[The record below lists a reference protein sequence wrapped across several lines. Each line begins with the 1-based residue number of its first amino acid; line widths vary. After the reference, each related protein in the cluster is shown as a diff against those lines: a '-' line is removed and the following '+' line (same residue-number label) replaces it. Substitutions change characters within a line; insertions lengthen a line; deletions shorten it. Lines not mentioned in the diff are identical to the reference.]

1 MLISCYANLAAGVFS
16 HGLLERIFQKSA
28 THDSCNVVAAAVV
41 FVGDAVMRAGC
52 VYRRVFLSAIL
63 VFTFTSERSRADDV
77 ADAVKLLQS
86 VEPGGKGTGVAR
98 KAVESLASSGA
109 MLPVLKGFKG
119 SSPLA
124 VNWLRNAFEEI
135 VTAEKAAS
143 KSLPVEELKG
153 FIADRS
159 ESPIARRLAYETL
172 RDQDAAIEAQLIPD
186 MLLDPSA
193 EFRRDAVAK
202 LINEASAAEG
212 AAATPIYQ
220 KAMSGAVH
228 EDQVK
233 QIAEALRKNG
243 ETVNI
248 QKHFGFLSQWMVIGP
263 FDNKEEK
270 GFAVAYTPETTAA
283 EGKPLDPAVEYDG
296 QLGKVKWQ
304 AVVTEDDY
312 GVLDIAKQIQNYKGS
327 LMYASTSWKSDRDQN
342 VEVRLGTPNAWKLW
356 VNGKLVFE
364 REEYHRSSAMDQYK
378 VPVSLKAGEN
388 VLLLKVCQN
397 EQTQDWAQKYQFQ
410 LRVCDST
417 GSAVLPVSITAKN
430 DVSSGENR

>member
-1 MLISCYANLAAGVFS
+1 VARLIS
-16 HGLLERIFQKSA
+16 E
-28 THDSCNVVAAAVV
+28 AAA
-41 FVGDAVMRAGC
+41 
-52 VYRRVFLSAIL
+52 
-63 VFTFTSERSRADDV
+63 
-77 ADAVKLLQS
+77 
-86 VEPGGKGTGVAR
+86 
-98 KAVESLASSGA
+98 
-109 MLPVLKGFKG
+109 
-119 SSPLA
+119 
-124 VNWLRNAFEEI
+124 
-135 VTAEKAAS
+135 AEA
-143 KSLPVEELKG
+143 
-153 FIADRS
+153 
-159 ESPIARRLAYETL
+159 
-172 RDQDAAIEAQLIPD
+172 
-186 MLLDPSA
+186 
-193 EFRRDAVAK
+193 
-202 LINEASAAEG
+202 

-283 EGKPLDPAVEYDG
+283 EGKPLDPAAEYDG

-327 LMYASTSWKSDRDQN
+327 LMYASTSWRSDRDQN

-417 GSAVLPVSITAKN
+417 GSAVLPVSTTAKN
-430 DVSSGENR
+430 DLSSGESR

>member
-1 MLISCYANLAAGVFS
+1 
-16 HGLLERIFQKSA
+16 
-28 THDSCNVVAAAVV
+28 
-41 FVGDAVMRAGC
+41 MRAD
-52 VYRRVFLSAIL
+52 RVLSRVLLSTVL
-63 VFTFTSERSRADDV
+63 VCSFNPDMGRADDV
-77 ADAVKLLQS
+77 ADSIKLLQS
-86 VEPGGKGTGVAR
+86 IEPGGKETALAR
-98 KAVESLASSGA
+98 KAVANLTASGSLMAT
-109 MLPVLKGFKG
+109 LKGFKG

-135 VTAEKAAS
+135 VEAS
-143 KSLPVEELKG
+143 KKDAKPLPVDELKS

-159 ESPIARRLAYETL
+159 ESPVARRLAYETL
-172 RDQDAAIEAQLIPD
+172 RNQDPTVEDQLIPD
-186 MLLDPSA
+186 MLLDPSP

-202 LINEASAAEG
+202 LIKEASAAE
-212 AAATPIYQ
+212 APAATPIYQ
-220 KAMSGAVH
+220 KALSGAVH

-233 QIAEALRKNG
+233 EIAEALRKNG
-243 ETVNI
+243 EVVNI
-248 QKHFGFLSQWMVIGP
+248 QRHFGFLSTWMVAGP

-270 GFAVAYTPETTAA
+270 GFAVAYAPETTVA
-283 EGKPLDPAVEYDG
+283 EGKPLDSAAEYDG

-304 AVVTEDDY
+304 PVATEDDY

-327 LMYASTSWKSDRDQN
+327 LMYASTTWKSERDQN
-342 VEVRLGTPNAWKLW
+342 VELRLGTPNAWKLW

-397 EQTQDWAQKYQFQ
+397 EQTQDWAQRYQFQ

-417 GSAVLPVSITAKN
+417 GSAVLPVTTTAKN
-430 DVSSGENR
+430 DLSSGENR

>member
-1 MLISCYANLAAGVFS
+1 
-16 HGLLERIFQKSA
+16 
-28 THDSCNVVAAAVV
+28 
-41 FVGDAVMRAGC
+41 MRAD
-52 VYRRVFLSAIL
+52 RFFFRILSTLLA
-63 VFTFTSERSRADDV
+63 FTVITDIGLSDEV
-77 ADAVKLLQS
+77 ADAVKQLQS
-86 VEPGGKGTGVAR
+86 IEPGGKGTASAR
-98 KAVESLASSGA
+98 KAVDSLASSGA
-109 MLPVLKGFKG
+109 LMPVLKGFNG

-135 VTAEKAAS
+135 VEANKKAA
-143 KSLPVEELKG
+143 KPLPIEELKG
-153 FIADRS
+153 FIADRA

-172 RDQDAAIEAQLIPD
+172 RDQDAKVEDQLIPD
-186 MLLDPSA
+186 MLLDPSP
-193 EFRRDAVAK
+193 EFRRDAVAR
-202 LINEASAAEG
+202 LIKEASAAEV

-220 KAMSGAVH
+220 KALSGAVH

-243 ETVNI
+243 EAVNI

-283 EGKPLDPAVEYDG
+283 EGKPLDPAAEYDG

-304 AVVTEDDY
+304 PVATEDDY

-327 LMYASTSWKSDRDQN
+327 LMYASTTWKSDREQDL
-342 VEVRLGTPNAWKLW
+342 EIRLGTPNAWKLW

-378 VPVSLKAGEN
+378 VPVSLKAGDN

-397 EQTQDWAQKYQFQ
+397 EQTQDWAQRYQFQ

-417 GSAVLPVSITAKN
+417 GSAVLPVSTTAKN
-430 DVSSGENR
+430 DVSSGANR

>member
-1 MLISCYANLAAGVFS
+1 
-16 HGLLERIFQKSA
+16 
-28 THDSCNVVAAAVV
+28 VAAAVV
-41 FVGDAVMRAGC
+41 LVGDAVMLADC
-52 VYRRVFLSAIL
+52 VYRRVLLSAIL

-77 ADAVKLLQS
+77 ADSIKLLQS
-86 VEPGGKGTGVAR
+86 IEPGGKGTGVAR
-98 KAVESLASSGA
+98 KAVDSLASSGA
-109 MLPVLKGFKG
+109 MLSVLKGFKG

-135 VTAEKAAS
+135 VTTEKAAS
-143 KSLPVEELKG
+143 KPLPVKELKG

-172 RDQDAAIEAQLIPD
+172 RDQDAAIEAELIPD
-186 MLLDPSA
+186 MLLDPSP

-202 LINEASAAEG
+202 LINEASAAEA

-270 GFAVAYTPETTAA
+270 GFAVAYKPETTAA

-388 VLLLKVCQN
+388 ILLLKVCQN

-417 GSAVLPVSITAKN
+417 GSAVLPVSTTAKN

>member
-1 MLISCYANLAAGVFS
+1 
-16 HGLLERIFQKSA
+16 
-28 THDSCNVVAAAVV
+28 
-41 FVGDAVMRAGC
+41 MRADWGFF
-52 VYRRVFLSAIL
+52 RVILSTLLAL
-63 VFTFTSERSRADDV
+63 VFTTGMSLADDV
-77 ADAVKLLQS
+77 ADSIKLLQS
-86 VEPGGKGTGVAR
+86 IEPGGKGTATAR
-98 KAVESLASSGA
+98 KAVEGLASSGA
-109 MLPVLKGFKG
+109 LMPVLKGFKG

-124 VNWLRNAFEEI
+124 TNWLRNAFEEI
-135 VTAEKAAS
+135 VESNKQAA
-143 KSLPVEELKG
+143 KPLPVEELKG

-172 RDQDAAIEAQLIPD
+172 RDQDPTIEDQLIPD
-186 MLLDPSA
+186 MLLDPSP
-193 EFRRDAVAK
+193 EFRRDAVAR
-202 LINEASAAEG
+202 LIKEASAAE
-212 AAATPIYQ
+212 AAVATPIYQ
-220 KAMSGAVH
+220 KALSGAVH

-283 EGKPLDPAVEYDG
+283 EGKPLDPAAEYDG

-304 AVVTEDDY
+304 AVATEDDY

-327 LMYASTSWKSDRDQN
+327 LMYASTTWKSDREQ
-342 VEVRLGTPNAWKLW
+342 ELEIRLGTPNAWKLW

-378 VPVSLKAGEN
+378 VPVSLKAGDN
-388 VLLLKVCQN
+388 VLLIKVCQN

-417 GSAVLPVSITAKN
+417 GSAVLPVSTTAKN
-430 DVSSGENR
+430 DLSSGANR

>member
-1 MLISCYANLAAGVFS
+1 
-16 HGLLERIFQKSA
+16 
-28 THDSCNVVAAAVV
+28 
-41 FVGDAVMRAGC
+41 MRAE
-52 VYRRVFLSAIL
+52 RFFFWILLSTLLA
-63 VFTFTSERSRADDV
+63 FTAETGLADEV
-77 ADAVKLLQS
+77 ADSVKLLQS
-86 VEPGGKGTGVAR
+86 IEPGGKGTASAR
-98 KAVESLASSGA
+98 KAVESLAASGDLMA
-109 MLPVLKGFKG
+109 VLKGFKG
-119 SSPLA
+119 SSPLS

-135 VTAEKAAS
+135 VEANKKAA
-143 KSLPVEELKG
+143 KPLPVEELKG

-172 RDQDAAIEAQLIPD
+172 RAADATIEDQLIPD
-186 MLLDPSA
+186 MLLDPSP
-193 EFRRDAVAK
+193 EFRRDAVAR
-202 LINEASAAEG
+202 LIQEASAAEA
-212 AAATPIYQ
+212 AAATPIYR
-220 KAMSGAVH
+220 KALSGAVH

-248 QKHFGFLSQWMVIGP
+248 QKHFGFLPQWMVIGP

-283 EGKPLDPAVEYDG
+283 EGNPLDPAAEFDG

-304 AVVTEDDY
+304 SVVTEDDY

-327 LMYASTSWKSDRDQN
+327 LMYASTTWKSDREQN
-342 VEVRLGTPNAWKLW
+342 VEIRLGTPNAWKLW

-378 VPVSLKAGEN
+378 VPVLLKAGDN
-388 VLLLKVCQN
+388 VVLIKVCQN

-417 GSAVLPVSITAKN
+417 GSAVLPVTTTASK
-430 DVSSGENR
+430 DLSSGENR

>member
-1 MLISCYANLAAGVFS
+1 
-16 HGLLERIFQKSA
+16 
-28 THDSCNVVAAAVV
+28 
-41 FVGDAVMRAGC
+41 MRADRALC
-52 VYRRVFLSAIL
+52 RVLLSTVL
-63 VFTFTSERSRADDV
+63 VCSFTPDMGRADDA
-77 ADAVKLLQS
+77 ADSIKLLQS
-86 VEPGGKGTGVAR
+86 IEPGGKETALAR
-98 KAVESLASSGA
+98 KAVADLTASGSLMAT
-109 MLPVLKGFKG
+109 LKGFKG

-135 VTAEKAAS
+135 VEASKKAA
-143 KSLPVEELKG
+143 KPLPVDELRG

-159 ESPIARRLAYETL
+159 ESPVARRLAYETL
-172 RDQDAAIEAQLIPD
+172 RDQDPTVEDQLIPD
-186 MLLDPSA
+186 MLLDPSP

-202 LINEASAAEG
+202 LIKEASAAE
-212 AAATPIYQ
+212 APAATPIYQ
-220 KAMSGAVH
+220 KALSGAVH

-243 ETVNI
+243 EMVNI
-248 QKHFGFLSQWMVIGP
+248 QRHFGFLSSWIMIGP

-270 GFAVAYTPETTAA
+270 GFAVAYAPETTVA
-283 EGKPLDPAVEYDG
+283 EGKPLDSSAEYDG

-304 AVVTEDDY
+304 PVATEDDY

-327 LMYASTSWKSDRDQN
+327 LMYASTTWKSDRDQN
-342 VEVRLGTPNAWKLW
+342 VELRLGTPNAWKLW

-388 VLLLKVCQN
+388 ILLLKVCQN
-397 EQTQDWAQKYQFQ
+397 EQTQDWAQRYQFQ

-417 GSAVLPVSITAKN
+417 GSAVLPVSTTAKN
-430 DVSSGENR
+430 DLSSGENR

>member
-1 MLISCYANLAAGVFS
+1 
-16 HGLLERIFQKSA
+16 
-28 THDSCNVVAAAVV
+28 
-41 FVGDAVMRAGC
+41 MRAARF
-52 VYRRVFLSAIL
+52 VFRIFLSALL
-63 VFTFTSERSRADDV
+63 VLEVTSEVGRSDEV
-77 ADAVKLLQS
+77 ADSVRLLQS
-86 VEPGGKGTGVAR
+86 IEPGGKGTASAR
-98 KAVESLASSGA
+98 KAVERLASSDA
-109 MLPVLKGFKG
+109 LIPVLKGFKG

-135 VTAEKAAS
+135 VETNKKAA
-143 KSLPVEELKG
+143 KPLPVDELKG
-153 FIADRS
+153 FIADLS
-159 ESPIARRLAYETL
+159 ESPIARRIAYETL
-172 RDQDAAIEAQLIPD
+172 RDQDAAVEEQLIPG
-186 MLLDPSA
+186 MLLDPSP
-193 EFRRDAVAK
+193 EFRRDAVAR
-202 LINEASAAEG
+202 LIKEASSAEA

-220 KAMSGAVH
+220 KALSGAVH

-248 QKHFGFLSQWMVIGP
+248 QKHFGFLAQWMVIGP

-270 GFAVAYTPETTAA
+270 GFPVAYTPETMAA
-283 EGKPLDPAVEYDG
+283 EGKPQDFSAEYDG

-304 AVVTEDDY
+304 SVVTEDDY

-327 LMYASTSWKSDRDQN
+327 LMYASTTWKSDREQN
-342 VEVRLGTPNAWKLW
+342 VEIRLGTPNAWKLW

-397 EQTQDWAQKYQFQ
+397 EQTQDWAQRYQFQ

-417 GSAVLPVSITAKN
+417 GSAVLPVSTTAKN
-430 DVSSGENR
+430 DLSSGDNR

>member
-1 MLISCYANLAAGVFS
+1 
-16 HGLLERIFQKSA
+16 
-28 THDSCNVVAAAVV
+28 
-41 FVGDAVMRAGC
+41 MRADF
-52 VYRRVFLSAIL
+52 VSRRILLSAVL
-63 VFTFTSERSRADDV
+63 GFTFMSVFTVTSKTVPADEV
-77 ADAVKLLQS
+77 ADSIKLLQS
-86 VEPGGKGTGVAR
+86 VEPGGKGTGAAR

-135 VTAEKAAS
+135 VTSEKAAS
-143 KSLPVEELKG
+143 MPLPIQELKA

-159 ESPIARRLAYETL
+159 ESPVARRLAYETL
-172 RDQDAAIEAQLIPD
+172 RDQDATVEDQLIPE
-186 MLLDPSA
+186 MLLDPSP
-193 EFRRDAVAK
+193 EFRRDAVAR
-202 LINEASAAEG
+202 LIKEASAVEA
-212 AAATPIYQ
+212 AAATPIYR
-220 KAMSGAVH
+220 KALSGAVH

-248 QKHFGFLSQWMVIGP
+248 QKHFGFLSTWMIIGP

-283 EGKPLDPAVEYDG
+283 EGRPLDPTAEYDG

-304 AVVTEDDY
+304 AVATDDDY

-327 LMYASTSWKSDRDQN
+327 LMYASTTWKSDRDQE

-378 VPVSLKAGEN
+378 IPVSLKSGEN

-417 GSAVLPVSITAKN
+417 GSAVLPVSATAKN
-430 DVSSGENR
+430 DLSTGENR

>member
-1 MLISCYANLAAGVFS
+1 
-16 HGLLERIFQKSA
+16 
-28 THDSCNVVAAAVV
+28 
-41 FVGDAVMRAGC
+41 MRAG
-52 VYRRVFLSAIL
+52 RVFFRVLLSTCLFLTCTTIG
-63 VFTFTSERSRADDV
+63 VHADDV
-77 ADAVKLLQS
+77 AASVKLLQS
-86 VEPGGKGTGVAR
+86 IEPGGKGTALAR
-98 KAVESLASSGA
+98 KAVDSLASSDA
-109 MLPVLKGFKG
+109 LMPVLKGFNG

-135 VTAEKAAS
+135 VEANKKAA
-143 KSLPVEELKG
+143 KPLPADELKG

-172 RDQDAAIEAQLIPD
+172 RDQDATVEDQLIPE

-193 EFRRDAVAK
+193 EFRRDAVAR
-202 LINEASAAEG
+202 LIKEASAAEA

-220 KAMSGAVH
+220 KALSGAVH

-248 QKHFGFLSQWMVIGP
+248 QKHFGFLPQWMVIGP

-283 EGKPLDPAVEYDG
+283 EGQPLDPTAEYDG

-304 AVVTEDDY
+304 SVVTEDDY

-327 LMYASTSWKSDRDQN
+327 LMYASTTWKSDREQN

-378 VPVSLKAGEN
+378 VPVSLKAGDN
-388 VLLLKVCQN
+388 VLLIKVCQN

-417 GSAVLPVSITAKN
+417 GSAVLPVSTTAKN
-430 DVSSGENR
+430 DLSSGENR